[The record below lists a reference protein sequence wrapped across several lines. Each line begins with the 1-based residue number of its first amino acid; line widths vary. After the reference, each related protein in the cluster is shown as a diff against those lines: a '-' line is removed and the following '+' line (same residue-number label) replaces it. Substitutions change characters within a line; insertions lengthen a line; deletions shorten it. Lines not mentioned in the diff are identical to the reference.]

1 MFEERAF
8 YCHGRE
14 IVQKRGGILFVND
27 FLLFTEIKFIFLD
40 FSKNFLLLLLP
51 LYFITLTCYRIM
63 IHEASHILQRFCG
76 VHHQ

>member
-1 MFEERAF
+1 MIAERAF

-14 IVQKRGGILFVND
+14 IVQKRGILFVND

-51 LYFITLTCYRIM
+51 LNFITLTR
-63 IHEASHILQRFCG
+63 
-76 VHHQ
+76 

>member
-1 MFEERAF
+1 MFAERAF

-51 LYFITLTCYRIM
+51 LNFITLTR
-63 IHEASHILQRFCG
+63 
-76 VHHQ
+76 